1 MKKVYVVGIGPG
13 SYEQMTI
20 KAVRTLE
27 QSDIIVG
34 YTVYVDLIREYFP
47 GKELFS
53 TPMMQ
58 EVDRCRKAL
67 EFAAEGK
74 VVSVICSGDSGV
86 YGMAGLVLELAE
98 QFPEVEIERLFVMI
112 LP

>member
-27 QSDIIVG
+27 LSDIIVG

-53 TPMMQ
+53 TPMMP
-58 EVDRCRKAL
+58 RRWTG
-67 EFAAEGK
+67 AESIGVCIGGK
-74 VVSVICSGDSGV
+74 GRVSD
-86 YGMAGLVLELAE
+86 L
-98 QFPEVEIERLFVMI
+98 QWR
-112 LP
+112 

>member
-1 MKKVYVVGIGPG
+1 MKQTGKVYVVGIGPG

-27 QSDIIVG
+27 LSDIIVG

-58 EVDRCRKAL
+58 EA
-67 EFAAEGK
+67 
-74 VVSVICSGDSGV
+74 VS
-86 YGMAGLVLELAE
+86 YTHLTL
-98 QFPEVEIERLFVMI
+98 PTI
-112 LP
+112 LRV

>member
-27 QSDIIVG
+27 LSDIIVG

-53 TPMMQ
+53 TPMM
-58 EVDRCRKAL
+58 RRWTG
-67 EFAAEGK
+67 AESIG
-74 VVSVICSGDSGV
+74 VCSGGKGRVSD
-86 YGMAGLVLELAE
+86 L
-98 QFPEVEIERLFVMI
+98 QRR
-112 LP
+112 

>member
-27 QSDIIVG
+27 LSDIIVG

-53 TPMMQ
+53 TPMMPGGGPVQ
-58 EVDRCRKAL
+58 ESIGVCIG
-67 EFAAEGK
+67 GK
-74 VVSVICSGDSGV
+74 GRVSD
-86 YGMAGLVLELAE
+86 L
-98 QFPEVEIERLFVMI
+98 QWR
-112 LP
+112 

>member
-1 MKKVYVVGIGPG
+1 MKQTGKVYVVGIGPG

-47 GKELFS
+47 WKGIIFHTHDAGSGPVPES
-53 TPMMQ
+53 I
-58 EVDRCRKAL
+58 
-67 EFAAEGK
+67 G
-74 VVSVICSGDSGV
+74 ICSGGKGCISD
-86 YGMAGLVLELAE
+86 L
-98 QFPEVEIERLFVMI
+98 QR
-112 LP
+112 

>member
-27 QSDIIVG
+27 LSDIIVG

-47 GKELFS
+47 E
-53 TPMMQ
+53 
-58 EVDRCRKAL
+58 RN
-67 EFAAEGK
+67 
-74 VVSVICSGDSGV
+74 
-86 YGMAGLVLELAE
+86 Y
-98 QFPEVEIERLFVMI
+98 FPH
-112 LP
+112 P